1 MKLAGIV
8 GGTGPESTVDYY
20 RLFVRLYRERTN
32 DGSYPE
38 LVLCCI
44 DNQKLLDLAAADNQE
59 AMAAYPLQAVE
70 RLARA
75 GADFALFAAN
85 TPHLAFDLVRLR
97 SPLPLL
103 SIVEATR
110 EAARTLGLK
119 RLGLFG
125 TRFTMQGGFYP
136 AAFEAA
142 GIDLTLPSPEEQR
155 FIHEKYVGELI
166 HGIFLPETRARFL
179 EITNRLR
186 VEAEID
192 GLILGGTE
200 LPLLLREVCDLSI
213 PLLDTAA
220 IHVER
225 AVAEMLSAEDS
236 PPSAPS

>member
-1 MKLAGIV
+1 MKIAGVV

-20 RLFVRLYRERTN
+20 RLFVRVYRERTR

-38 LVLCCI
+38 LVLYCI
-44 DNQKLLDLAAADNQE
+44 DNQKLLDLVAADKLE
-59 AMAAYPLQAVE
+59 AVAEYLLQAVE

-85 TPHLAFDLVRLR
+85 TPHLVFDAVQGR

-110 EAARTLGLK
+110 EAAQALGLK

-125 TRFTMQGGFYP
+125 TRFTMQGRFYP
-136 AAFEAA
+136 AAFAGA
-142 GIDLTLPSPEEQR
+142 GIALVLPTPEEQR

-166 HGIFLPETRARFL
+166 HGTFLPDTRARFL
-179 EITNRLR
+179 EIATRLQTG
-186 VEAEID
+186 AGID

-200 LPLLLREVCDLSI
+200 LPLLLRDVAHLSL
-213 PLLDTAA
+213 PMLDTAK

-225 AVAEMLSAEDS
+225 AVAEMLTLPTHSTR
-236 PPSAPS
+236 